1 MLEEAEKVEHLVAQ
15 SRKETGA
22 GLAARQRE
30 AIEEFAVTDRSE
42 RKRCSDNREDEQE

>member
-22 GLAARQRE
+22 RLAPRPRE
-30 AIEEFAVTDRSE
+30 AIQEFAVTDRSE
-42 RKRCSDNREDEQE
+42 RDHGSDDQEDEQE